1 MVYFSDI
8 EETRSLP
15 AAFIFSA
22 LAVDRPERSDAYLRS
37 VKIINRTVLILSLV
51 SLFADVASEMLY
63 PIIPVYLKEI
73 GFSFLLIGLLEGMA
87 NFTAAISKGYFGKW
101 SDEKGLRLPFIKL
114 GYFFSAVSKP
124 LMAAA
129 TYPLW
134 IFFVRATDRL
144 GKGLRTAAR
153 DALLSQNATP
163 ETKARVFGF
172 HRSMDTLG
180 AAIGPALALLLFV
193 LFPKNYALIFLLA
206 GIPGIISVLLI
217 FFLKEERRPSSTLGK
232 GNFFSFFNYWNIASQ
247 SYKKLVIG
255 LLLFALFNSADV
267 FLLLKTKEVTGDDRL
282 TIGAYILYN
291 IVFALTAY
299 PLGALADKIG
309 IKKVFLSGLLLFAVV
324 YALLAHAPSV
334 VVIYAAFGLYG
345 IYAAATE
352 GITKA
357 WITNLS
363 HGENTATAIGFYTS
377 CESICALFASVIAGW
392 LWGAFGSLVTF
403 SVTAGVAVL
412 VFVYFLLTHQREKT
426 AATLADA

>member
-1 MVYFSDI
+1 MQEI
-8 EETRSLP
+8 ETRPQS
-15 AAFIFSA
+15 
-22 LAVDRPERSDAYLRS
+22 YLQR
-37 VKIINRTVLILSLV
+37 VKIINRTVLVLSLV
-51 SLFADVASEMLY
+51 SLFADIASEMLY

-114 GYFFSAVSKP
+114 GYFFSGISKP
-124 LMAAA
+124 LMAAF

-193 LFPKNYALIFLLA
+193 VFPKNYMLIFLLA
-206 GIPGIISVLLI
+206 GIPGIVSVLLV
-217 FFLKEERRPSSTLGK
+217 FLLNEKKQPSSTLGK
-232 GNFFSFFNYWNIASQ
+232 GNFFSFFRYWNIASTP
-247 SYKKLVIG
+247 YKKLVTG

-291 IVFALTAY
+291 VVFALAAY

-309 IKKVFLSGLLLFAVV
+309 IKKVFLSGLLLFAGV
-324 YALLAHAPSV
+324 YALFAYAPSV
-334 VVIYAAFGLYG
+334 VTIFVAFVLYG

-377 CESICALFASVIAGW
+377 CESICAFFASVLAGW
-392 LWGAFGSLVTF
+392 IWGALGSATTF
-403 SVTAGVAVL
+403 FATAGVAVL
-412 VFVYFLLTHQREKT
+412 VFFYFLLADRPARQK
-426 AATLADA
+426 ATVAEA

>member
-1 MVYFSDI
+1 
-8 EETRSLP
+8 
-15 AAFIFSA
+15 
-22 LAVDRPERSDAYLRS
+22 
-37 VKIINRTVLILSLV
+37 VKIINRTVLVLSFV

-114 GYFFSAVSKP
+114 GYFFSGISKP
-124 LMAAA
+124 MMAAF

-180 AAIGPALALLLFV
+180 AAIGPSLALLLFIF
-193 LFPKNYALIFLLA
+193 FPGHYTLIFLLA

-217 FFLKEERRPSSTLGK
+217 FLLKEKRRPTSTLGK
-232 GNFFSFFNYWNIASQ
+232 GNFFSFFNYWNIASP

-291 IVFALTAY
+291 IVFALAAY

-309 IKKVFLSGLLLFAVV
+309 IKKVFVAGLLLFATV
-324 YALLAHAPSV
+324 YFLFAYAPSAIM
-334 VVIYAAFGLYG
+334 IYTAFVLYG

-392 LWGAFGSLVTF
+392 IWGAYGSRVTF
-403 SVTAGVAVL
+403 SVTAVAALL
-412 VFVYFLLTHQREKT
+412 VFIYFFLMRPTTNQSFSI
-426 AATLADA
+426 ADQ